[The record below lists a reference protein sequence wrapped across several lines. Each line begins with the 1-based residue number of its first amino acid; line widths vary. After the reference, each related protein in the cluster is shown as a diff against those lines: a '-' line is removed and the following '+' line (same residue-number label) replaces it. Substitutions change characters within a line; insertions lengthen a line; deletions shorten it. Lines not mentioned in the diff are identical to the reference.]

1 MDEQFTADEAD
12 RLLRLAFPTGATV
25 DTYGGGSFV
34 ALRFGVGDAP
44 GEDGC
49 VELWFERDP
58 GDTLQ
63 RATRDDLVAAGRTGR
78 MELETAVIRRP
89 EPRDLT
95 LLANPWQDFLG
106 GQSSSDD
113 AWTARMRLHQTWWR
127 AFRLRRPAGPGPNKG
142 SKVLRGNMLDDDGAT
157 AGLNFLS
164 DDARRSYEER
174 VGLTKEGVSEWRTSR
189 NLLASQPLAFNLFG
203 HLRHNLDLATALFA
217 DLLGSDE
224 VETVTEVEIERLSD
238 ALGDHTAFDAFATYR
253 RPDGSTGCIAIETK
267 LTEPFSQQSY
277 DWTKYLGHGA
287 FARSIWATDEAEQL
301 GDKRWSQLFRNH
313 LLGAAETAARRL
325 GPVTLLV
332 VHHPLDPKCAGNVAG
347 YRRLLVVP
355 DAVRA
360 VDLRAIADILER
372 HVTSSADRSWLGDF
386 RDRYLNLELS
396 DDLLGLRGDG

>member
-1 MDEQFTADEAD
+1 MDEPFTAEEAD

-25 DTYGGGSFV
+25 DTDGGGSFLAV
-34 ALRFGVGDAP
+34 RAGVGDGP
-44 GEDGC
+44 DGDGR

-58 GDTLQ
+58 GDTWQ
-63 RATRDDLVAAGRTGR
+63 RATRDDLVAAERTGR

-89 EPRDLT
+89 EPRDLA

-106 GQSSSDD
+106 EQSNSDD

-127 AFRLRRPAGPGPNKG
+127 AFRLRRPAGPGPNRG
-142 SKVLRGNMLDDDGAT
+142 SRILRGNMLDEEGAA

-203 HLRHNLDLATALFA
+203 HLRHNLDLATALFT
-217 DLLGSDE
+217 DLLGPDE
-224 VETVTEVEIERLSD
+224 VDSVTEVEIERLSN

-253 RPDGSTGCIAIETK
+253 RPDGSPGCIGIETK

-277 DWTKYLGHGA
+277 DWPKYLGHAA
-287 FARSIWATDEAEQL
+287 FSRSIWATGDGEQL

-313 LLGAAETAARRL
+313 LLGVAETAAHHL
-325 GPVTLLV
+325 GPIALLV
-332 VHHPLDPKCAGNVAG
+332 VHHPLDPTCGANVDE
-347 YRRLLVVP
+347 YRRLLVDP
-355 DAVRA
+355 DGVRG
-360 VDLRAIADILER
+360 VDLAEITNVLER
-372 HVTSSADRSWLGDF
+372 LVASEADRAWLAEIQ
-386 RDRYLNLELS
+386 DRYLNLQLS
-396 DDLLGLRGDG
+396 DELVGL

>member
-1 MDEQFTADEAD
+1 MDEPFTADEAD
-12 RLLRLAFPTGATV
+12 RLLRLAFPTGAAV
-25 DTYGGGSFV
+25 DTDAGGSFV
-34 ALRFGVGDAP
+34 ALRFGVGDGP
-44 GEDGC
+44 REDGR

-63 RATRDDLVAAGRTGR
+63 RATRDDLVAAVHTGR
-78 MELETAVIRRP
+78 MELETAVIRCA
-89 EPRDLT
+89 EPRDLA
-95 LLANPWQDFLG
+95 LLMNPWRDFLG
-106 GQSSSDD
+106 QQSSSDD

-142 SKVLRGNMLDDDGAT
+142 SKILRGNMLDGDGAT

-174 VGLTKEGVSEWRTSR
+174 VALTKEGVSEWRTSR

-238 ALGDHTAFDAFATYR
+238 ALGDHNAFDAFATYR

-277 DWTKYLGHGA
+277 DWAEYLDHDA
-287 FARSIWATDEAEQL
+287 FSRSIWNTDDAEQL
-301 GDKRWSQLFRNH
+301 GDRRWSQLFRNH
-313 LLGAAETAARRL
+313 LLGVAETAAHQL

-332 VHHPLDPKCAGNVAG
+332 VHHPLDPKCAANVDE
-347 YRRLLVVP
+347 YRRLLVDP
-355 DAVRA
+355 DGVRG
-360 VDLRAIADILER
+360 VDLAEIADVLDR
-372 HVTSSADRSWLGDF
+372 HVVSAADRSWLADL

-396 DDLLGLRGDG
+396 DDLVGLGGQ